1 MVTRVGNDDPN
12 TINGTS
18 DNDFLSGKG
27 GSDNLYGFAGDD
39 IFDPGTNPVLDLSAP
54 TTLTAETATIGSI
67 FTRIAPTARSNEWD

>member
-27 GSDNLYGFAGDD
+27 GSR
-39 IFDPGTNPVLDLSAP
+39 ICTVSP
-54 TTLTAETATIGSI
+54 ATISSTPEPI
-67 FTRIAPTARSNEWD
+67 RIWIRQPRLH